1 MKRCQTTKM
10 DFGSLILK
18 KKLLKILSSKNE
30 VAMCVNLNGM
40 VLS

>member
-1 MKRCQTTKM
+1 MSTNENGPWE
-10 DFGSLILK
+10 FNSK
-18 KKLLKILSSKNE
+18 KKLLKVLSIENE